1 MINQTDWFMRK
12 TALLLIMF
20 FASSSHATETAA
32 VSTPAPMTRGYAA
45 TNYNRLKAE
54 LPYYQDAVN
63 HPDKYPWPMIPATH
77 TLLHVGI
84 RGNIVL
90 MLRQR
95 LKTTHDLEAESSNSN
110 VFDKDL
116 ARAVRVFQGRHGLK
130 ADGVVGDDTRNA
142 MNVSPEMRT
151 RQIELN
157 MQRWAQLSQ
166 EMGDRFVLVNIPEFQ
181 LHVIDHNHDVLTM
194 KIVVGRPTRQTPE
207 LTSEITRFELNPHW
221 NVPHMIAQNDIIP
234 KIIENGN
241 YLNDNKIR
249 IFNNQEENAYEL
261 SQSDVNWR
269 DAKTNGFQYHF
280 RQEPGIKNA
289 LGLVKFEFQNSH
301 DVYLHDTPAKELFNK
316 DTRDFSSGCIRL
328 EKPFALVAYL
338 AKDDSRIDSA
348 KIRSTLISRKT
359 TYFHVTDPIPIAI
372 AYLTSWVDDAGAVHF
387 MNDVYQRDSGTPPE
401 QQQSNNEQDDSDQNN

>member
-1 MINQTDWFMRK
+1 MTNQLDCFMRK
-12 TALLLIMF
+12 TALLLMMF
-20 FASSSHATETAA
+20 FVTAPHANADNAPTTMTA
-32 VSTPAPMTRGYAA
+32 GYAA
-45 TNYNRLKAE
+45 TNYDRLKTE

-77 TLLHVGI
+77 RLLHLGI
-84 RGNIVL
+84 RENVVL
-90 MLRQR
+90 LLRQR
-95 LKTTHDLEAESSNSN
+95 LKTTHDLDAQAPNTN

-116 ARAVRVFQGRHGLK
+116 AQAVKVFQWRHGLK
-130 ADGVVGDDTRNA
+130 ADGVVGDDTRTA

-166 EMGDRFVLVNIPEFQ
+166 EVGDRFVLVNIPEFE
-181 LHVIDHNHDVLTM
+181 LHVIDSNHDVLSM

-221 NVPHMIAQNDIIP
+221 NVPHMIAQNDIVP
-234 KIIENGN
+234 KVIENGS

-249 IFNNQEENAYEL
+249 IFNSQESDAYEL
-261 SQSDVNWR
+261 SPGDVNWR
-269 DAKTNGFQYHF
+269 DARENGFPYHF

-316 DTRDFSSGCIRL
+316 DVRDFSSGCIRL

-338 AKDDSRIDSA
+338 AQGNEKINSE
-348 KIRSTLISRKT
+348 KIRDTLISKKT
-359 TYFHVTDPIPIAI
+359 TYFHVSEPIPIAI
-372 AYLTSWVDDAGAVHF
+372 AYLTSWVDDTGVVHF
-387 MNDVYQRDSGTPPE
+387 MDDVYHRDSGTPPE
-401 QQQSNNEQDDSDQNN
+401 QQQSNNGQDDSDQNN